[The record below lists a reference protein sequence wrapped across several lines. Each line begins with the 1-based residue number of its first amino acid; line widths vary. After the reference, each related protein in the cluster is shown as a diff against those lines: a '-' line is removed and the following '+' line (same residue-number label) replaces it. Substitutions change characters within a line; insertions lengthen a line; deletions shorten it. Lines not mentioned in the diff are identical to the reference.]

1 MYTKKYIDTGIDR
14 LRDMLGDPNNE
25 LSSEQQSKLKK
36 GIRDLKRL
44 QREKRLTHQQ
54 VFVVVNEIAQTV
66 YEILKSGSGE

>member
-1 MYTKKYIDTGIDR
+1 MYTKKHTDSSIDL
-14 LRDMLGDPNNE
+14 LRKMLGDPNNE

-44 QREKRLTHQQ
+44 QRATNLTHQQ
-54 VFVVVNEIAQTV
+54 VFAVVSKIAETV